1 MPLSEPMKAAIV
13 LAIVMAIVM
22 VIVALFIALV
32 LANAIGALTSAVTAK
47 PVAGYAG
54 VGGFAGG
61 LFEDILRVFLPAA
74 NMLKNH
80 LPLLAGAT
88 AFALCLA
95 S

>member
-1 MPLSEPMKAAIV
+1 MFEPSHAA
-13 LAIVMAIVM
+13 LQ
-22 VIVALFIALV
+22 
-32 LANAIGALTSAVTAK
+32 
-47 PVAGYAG
+47 
-54 VGGFAGG
+54 
-61 LFEDILRVFLPAA
+61 DILRVFLPAA